1 MQALYLYGPRKSKPK
16 KSELRKQQYTVTRFD
31 CSHLAQV
38 LILLQVQKFV
48 CYSTVFDLCHF
59 EFEYNFRVQAPR
71 GLYLEGRF
79 IGGVAFRVWGPY
91 TWRGLFSEFY
101 DI

>member
-1 MQALYLYGPRKSKPK
+1 MYRENPSQRL